1 MKAVHWRAIVW
12 ALSGHYEISRSP
24 TDSSIGG
31 GFEKFM
37 WGSEDDQL
45 CGDDNSGYRG
55 LTWHILD
62 KCYKEVEFL
71 LSILFF
77 SSIESLH
84 ILCFAQGRYTTTSC
98 KREHWNGRSQKII
111 WEYRPNLWW
120 CRWGCGFS
128 WMVWLACQRYVRL
141 VTIWFIFYLT

>member
-1 MKAVHWRAIVW
+1 MKLSAKIITKSNHESCPLKGYSMGG

-24 TDSSIGG
+24 IDSSIGG

-62 KCYKEVEFL
+62 KCYKEVEL
-71 LSILFF
+71 CTFF
-77 SSIESLH
+77 ISH
-84 ILCFAQGRYTTTSC
+84 
-98 KREHWNGRSQKII
+98 
-111 WEYRPNLWW
+111 
-120 CRWGCGFS
+120 
-128 WMVWLACQRYVRL
+128 
-141 VTIWFIFYLT
+141 

>member
-1 MKAVHWRAIVW
+1 MAIFLGVSAAPERILLSKISYAPVQHSSPPESFIVAIVW
-12 ALSGHYEISRSP
+12 ALSGHYETSRSP
-24 TDSSIGG
+24 IDSSIGG

-62 KCYKEVEFL
+62 KCYKEVEL
-71 LSILFF
+71 CTFF
-77 SSIESLH
+77 SIESLH

-111 WEYRPNLWW
+111 
-120 CRWGCGFS
+120 
-128 WMVWLACQRYVRL
+128 
-141 VTIWFIFYLT
+141 